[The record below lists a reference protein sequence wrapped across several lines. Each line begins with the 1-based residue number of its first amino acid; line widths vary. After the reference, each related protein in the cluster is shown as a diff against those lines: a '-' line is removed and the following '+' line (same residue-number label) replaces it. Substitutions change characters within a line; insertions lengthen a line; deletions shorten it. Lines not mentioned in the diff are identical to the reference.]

1 MRPYLQIVF
10 PDIQTQINSLN
21 SAMNSISGV
30 CDNSAMVSAAE
41 TLKSV
46 WASLPNDTIGT
57 TALTAG
63 GPMVG
68 CLYYKLRDDYG
79 VALLITYYVSRP
91 AYVIKSY
98 GQWKNPIWI

>member
-1 MRPYLQIVF
+1 
-10 PDIQTQINSLN
+10 
-21 SAMNSISGV
+21 MNSISGV
-30 CDNSAMVSAAE
+30 CDNSTMVSAAE

-57 TALTAG
+57 TTLTAG

-91 AYVIKSY
+91 AYVIKTY
-98 GQWKNPIWI
+98 GQWGKPIWL

>member
-1 MRPYLQIVF
+1 
-10 PDIQTQINSLN
+10 
-21 SAMNSISGV
+21 MNSISGV
-30 CDNSAMVSAAE
+30 CDSNAMLSAAE

-91 AYVIKSY
+91 AYVIKTY
-98 GQWKNPIWI
+98 GQWGKPIWL